1 MYKASNIHYDLS
13 DRMRGLDTGGI
24 GAMHRLA
31 LCANVRETPTPL
43 EFSVEGGEERTN
55 GLRV

>member
-1 MYKASNIHYDLS
+1 MHHPLAKANNVAFGLQTAFHVMDHPQ
-13 DRMRGLDTGGI
+13 RGVP
-24 GAMHRLA
+24 

-55 GLRV
+55 GFHA